1 MEDNATARAIADLQ
15 ESMHLMCEE
24 IKVMKTSGATR
35 TGNDPLQQ
43 SGASNNTMNPGSSGC
58 CSGKAQRKHC
68 RETNYN
74 DEDEGE
80 RKDRE
85 EDNDDASEDESET
98 LFQVS
103 EAGNAF
109 LETVFGKRL
118 EAATRRKRVQKQGKP
133 DSRWTKCPELDPVV
147 ASTLSKE
154 TVKAHTP
161 SG

>member
-1 MEDNATARAIADLQ
+1 MR
-15 ESMHLMCEE
+15 EE
-24 IKVMKTSGATR
+24 IKVMKMSGATR
-35 TGNDPLQQ
+35 AGNDLLQQ
-43 SGASNNTMNPGSSGC
+43 PGASDIAMNPGFSGYR
-58 CSGKAQRKHC
+58 SGNEQRKRS
-68 RETNYN
+68 RETDDN
-74 DEDEGE
+74 DEDEDG
-80 RKDRE
+80 RKDWE
-85 EDNDDASEDESET
+85 EDDDASEDEGKT

-109 LETVFGKRL
+109 LETVFSKRL

-133 DSRWTKCPELDPVV
+133 DSRWTKCLELDPVV